1 MWNLIAAQEGTFLNL
16 CHTQGTYMLDS
27 DQCPDCKRINDVLS
41 RVGDRWSVLIVISLS
56 QYGTLR
62 FNELKR
68 NLGISQRMLSLTLK
82 ELERD
87 GLVTRTYH
95 PTIPPKVEYNLTDL
109 GRSFRDPVA
118 ALGHWALGNLAAID
132 AAREAYDAAAKK

>member
-1 MWNLIAAQEGTFLNL
+1 
-16 CHTQGTYMLDS
+16 MLDS

-118 ALGHWALGNLAAID
+118 TFGHWALGNLAAID